1 MSFKKIYENMKQWNE
16 MKKTIEDLQV
26 EIESIIKIQTEG
38 QMEIKKIRHS
48 N

>member
-16 MKKTIEDLQV
+16 IKKTIEDLQV

-38 QMEIKKIRHS
+38 QMEIKKFRHS

>member
-1 MSFKKIYENMKQWNE
+1 MKQWNE

-38 QMEIKKIRHS
+38 QMEIKKFRHS